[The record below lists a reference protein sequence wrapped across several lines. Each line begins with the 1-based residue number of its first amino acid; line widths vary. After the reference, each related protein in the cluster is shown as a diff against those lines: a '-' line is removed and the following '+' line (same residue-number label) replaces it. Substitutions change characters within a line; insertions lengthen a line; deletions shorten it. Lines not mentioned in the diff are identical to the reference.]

1 VLLEIL
7 TIKLTYMKFNYFLLL
22 AFLVV
27 LTTACSEDE
36 EQLAP
41 VAEFTFSPESLLAGD
56 EVQFTD
62 NSQPGSNDIIEW
74 TWDFGVVEANS
85 DQQNATYVYQE
96 EGDYDVRLFIKDASG
111 MTAICEKVITVEDKP
126 VTEFEATLDWTF
138 NNGTAVEGY
147 NDATRAAIAD
157 DGTIYYV
164 EGMGANSQVVAV
176 TDNGTSA
183 TKKWAYA
190 AGVNI
195 KNAPSVDTDGNV
207 YIGSWAVPSLL
218 SLSAGDGSVRWQG
231 ETGNRGVS
239 NSSCAMDDNGNVY
252 VSTKG
257 SASAGLYSFSPDGTK
272 RWEVLDLGSTYSTP
286 ALSADGSTAYF
297 FDTSNGLVYAINAS
311 DGSFKWNEA
320 VSTSAGYGTSISVD
334 SDGTLYLTTDT
345 EVVAVSDNSSSGAVK
360 WTSAISLANSSGVVI
375 GTDGT
380 LYTGSSAGVYALNPA
395 DGSVKWQNEVVIE
408 ESVPAVDKND
418 NIYVGTQDGR
428 LVIINSLGEK
438 VKEFTL
444 GNGIVNSPVMADDGT
459 IYVESYDASAGT
471 ITLNKI
477 SVPDSAPADS
487 AWPMKGK
494 NRRHTS
500 M

>member
-1 VLLEIL
+1 
-7 TIKLTYMKFNYFLLL
+7 MKFNYSLLL

-27 LTTACSEDE
+27 LTSACSKDEDE
-36 EQLAP
+36 KAP
-41 VAEFTFSPESLLAGD
+41 VAEFTFSPESPLAGD

-74 TWDFGVVEANS
+74 TWDFGVVDGNS
-85 DQQNATYVYQE
+85 DQQNTTYVFQE
-96 EGDYDVRLFIKDASG
+96 EGDYDVRLFVKDAAG
-111 MTAICEKVITVEDKP
+111 MTAICEKVITVEAKP
-126 VTEFEATLDWTF
+126 VTEFEATLDWAF

-164 EGMGANSQVVAV
+164 EGIGANSQVVAV
-176 TDNGTSA
+176 TDNGTTA
-183 TKKWAYA
+183 TKKWSYA

-218 SLSAGDGSVRWQG
+218 SLSAADGTVRWHV
-231 ETGNRGVS
+231 ETGTRGVS
-239 NSSCAMDDNGNVY
+239 NSTCAMDNNGNVY

-257 SASAGLYSFSPDGTK
+257 SATSGLYSFSPDGTK

-297 FDTSNGLVYAINAS
+297 FDTSNGLVYAINTA
-311 DGSFKWNEA
+311 DGTFKWNEA
-320 VSTSAGYGTSISVD
+320 VSTSSGYGTSISID

-345 EVVAVSDNSSSGAVK
+345 EVVAVNDNATSGAIK
-360 WTSAISLANSSGVVI
+360 WATEISQANSSGVVI
-375 GTDGT
+375 GSDGI

-395 DGSVKWQNEVVIE
+395 DGSVKWQHEVVIE

-428 LVIINSLGEK
+428 LVIINSQGEK

-444 GNGIVNSPVMADDGT
+444 GSGIVNSPVMTDDGT
-459 IYVESYDASAGT
+459 IYVESYDVSAGT

-477 SVPDSAPADS
+477 SVPDSAPASS